1 MNRSFNEVRPEVNV
15 MARGSMLR
23 IGEFSRLSQV
33 TVKALHYYDEMGL
46 LKPAHIDP
54 FTSYRYYSIDQ
65 LPRIH
70 RIVAFKELGLS
81 LEQITVLLDDDVP
94 ANQLR
99 ELFRRQRS
107 QIQQR
112 IDEDQVRLAQ
122 VDFRLRMIE
131 MEDAMPELDVIV
143 KPVPPLRA
151 LTFRVSKREGND
163 TRSML
168 QFQREVEDAIAQG
181 RFKMTGPVMQLYET
195 KEFLAEFEDFEFFFP
210 VDDTQTE
217 DVPLATY
224 GTLQLKTIP
233 GMPMMATYVHHSTN
247 DEGLDMPHVSEVMPV
262 LRRWIVENGYRLC
275 GTHRTV
281 RHYGPFQHAEYRD
294 WITEYQHEIAPAENG

>member
-1 MNRSFNEVRPEVNV
+1 MTLSFNQVIPEVKV
-15 MARGSMLR
+15 LR

-46 LKPAHIDP
+46 LKPAQIDP

-81 LEQITVLLDDDVP
+81 LEQIAVLLN
-94 ANQLR
+94 A
-99 ELFRRQRS
+99 ELSGEQMRDMLQKQRNE
-107 QIQQR
+107 IQQR
-112 IDEDQVRLAQ
+112 IDEEQARLAQ

-131 MEDAMPELDVIV
+131 LEDTMPDLDVIV
-143 KPVPPLRA
+143 KPVPPIRA
-151 LTFRVSKREGND
+151 LTFQVSKQVGNEA
-163 TRSML
+163 RSML
-168 QFQREVEDAIAQG
+168 QFQHEVEAAIAQG
-181 RFKMTGPVMQLYET
+181 LFKMTGPIIQIYET
-195 KEFLAEFEDFEFFFP
+195 EEFLAEFEDFEFLFP
-210 VDDTQTE
+210 VDESQTD

-224 GTLQLKTIP
+224 GTLKLRTIP
-233 GMPMMATYVHHSTN
+233 GVSMVASYVHHSTN
-247 DEGLDMPHVSEVMPV
+247 DEGYDMPHVSEVMPV

-281 RHYGPFQHAEYRD
+281 RHYGPFEHAEYRD
-294 WITEYQHEIAPAENG
+294 WITEYQHEIAVVETV